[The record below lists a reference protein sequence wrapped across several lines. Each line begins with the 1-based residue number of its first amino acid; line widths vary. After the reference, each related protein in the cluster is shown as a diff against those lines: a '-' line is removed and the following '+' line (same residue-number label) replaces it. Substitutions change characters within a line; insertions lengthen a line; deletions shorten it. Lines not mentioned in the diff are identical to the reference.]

1 MELLIALLLVAVV
14 AAFVSVPLRR
24 ARSADGPDPVEA
36 ELAELE
42 ARKQAKYREI
52 RDTELDHAARKI
64 DDADF
69 ARQDAELR
77 ADAVA
82 ILKRIDELGKRR
94 PATARHRR
102 PPTRSSRR
110 RRRPARTPPTATNM
124 AGPWKAFSG

>member
-1 MELLIALLLVAVV
+1 MELLIALLLVAMV

-52 RDTELDHAARKI
+52 RDTELDHAAGKI

-82 ILKRIDELGKRR
+82 ILKRIDEAGKRR
-94 PATARHRR
+94 RATTPAPASADPQQ
-102 PPTRSSRR
+102 PPT
-110 RRRPARTPPTATNM
+110 PAI
-124 AGPWKAFSG
+124 GPDPSDSH